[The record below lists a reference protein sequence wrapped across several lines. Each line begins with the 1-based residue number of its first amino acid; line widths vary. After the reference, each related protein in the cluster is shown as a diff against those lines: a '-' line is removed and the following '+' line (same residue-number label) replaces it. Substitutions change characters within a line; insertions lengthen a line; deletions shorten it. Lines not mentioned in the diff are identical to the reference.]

1 LRGTSIFR
9 RQVNITFPDWDH
21 AELAAA
27 NRIAPPLDAD
37 GLPATW
43 WFIRKHPC
51 WRIRYQPGPGDQARV
66 EQHLDELAAAGHITD
81 WTKVVYEPEIHA
93 FGGPEAMAFAHRLFH
108 ADSHGILAYLR
119 DQPEGRHRREISLML
134 CSIMMRAA
142 RQDLFEQGDVWAR
155 VADYRMPPP
164 GSNLYKPR
172 TLDHVRRLITADAE
186 SQMNNSAPL
195 AHCTGITRC
204 CATATSSRAPPGR
217 THGAASRRSPLSSAT
232 RRWPSWAGKLAA
244 WTDCGPET
252 SLRYSPS
259 GACMRASHDQ
269 AGGRQACIV
278 SCTAISSRRCAPWQS
293 PGPAT

>member
-1 LRGTSIFR
+1 MNPW

-21 AELAAA
+21 AEVAAA
-27 NRIAPPLDAD
+27 NRIAPPPGAD

-81 WTKVVYEPEIHA
+81 WTEVVYEPEIHA
-93 FGGPEAMAFAHRLFH
+93 FGGPEAMAVAHRLFH

-195 AHCTGITRC
+195 AHCTRWAAAYETAGRELASLTAAGLLHRGLRDVLAHQVIFAWNRLGLPYTTQSVLA
-204 CATATSSRAPPGR
+204 ATAKTAVFGPDPARAE
-217 THGAASRRSPLSSAT
+217 
-232 RRWPSWAGKLAA
+232 AG
-244 WTDCGPET
+244 
-252 SLRYSPS
+252 
-259 GACMRASHDQ
+259 
-269 AGGRQACIV
+269 
-278 SCTAISSRRCAPWQS
+278 
-293 PGPAT
+293 